1 VLLGVIGEEDAMAT
15 RQTRTLAR
23 FMMAPSVIVLFVW
36 MIVPLVLTLFYSFQ
50 RYNLQHPE
58 RAGFVWFRNYYFFLT
73 DPAFLQA
80 ISNTLILVV
89 GVLVITVVGG
99 ILLALLLDQPIW
111 GQGIVRLLVIAPF
124 FVMPTVSALVWKNM
138 LMHPQYGIF
147 AWLWQLVG
155 QRPIAWLQ
163 DLPLLSVTLITSW
176 EWLPFATLILLT
188 ALQSLDED
196 QKEASE
202 MDGANF
208 VNRFIYIIL
217 PHLARA
223 ITVVILIETIFLL
236 GIFAEIY
243 VTTQGGPG
251 SSSTNLPFLVY
262 VQALLNFDVGGA
274 SAGGV
279 IAVILANIVAIFLI
293 RIVGRNLDA

>member
-1 VLLGVIGEEDAMAT
+1 MAT
-15 RQTRTLAR
+15 RQTRSLAR
-23 FMMAPSVIVLFVW
+23 IMMAPSVFVLFVW
-36 MIVPLVLTLFYSFQ
+36 MIVPLVLTLYFSFQ
-50 RYNLQHPE
+50 RYNLQHPD

-73 DPAFLQA
+73 DPAFIQA
-80 ISNTLILVV
+80 IANTLILVV
-89 GVLVITVVGG
+89 GVLAITVIGG
-99 ILLALLLDQPIW
+99 ILMALLLDQPIW

-147 AWLWQLVG
+147 AWLWGLFG
-155 QRPIAWLQ
+155 QRPVAWLQ
-163 DLPLLSVTLITSW
+163 DYPLFSVIVITAW

-208 VNRFIYIIL
+208 LNRFIYIIL

-251 SSSTNLPFLVY
+251 YASTNLPFLVY

-279 IAVILANIVAIFLI
+279 VAVILANIVAIFLI
-293 RIVGRNLDA
+293 RIVGKNLDA

>member
-1 VLLGVIGEEDAMAT
+1 
-15 RQTRTLAR
+15 
-23 FMMAPSVIVLFVW
+23 
-36 MIVPLVLTLFYSFQ
+36 MIVPLVLTLYFSVQ
-50 RYNLQHPE
+50 RYNLQHPD

-73 DPAFLQA
+73 DPAFAQA
-80 ISNTLILVV
+80 IGNTLILVV
-89 GVLVITVVGG
+89 GVLLITVIGG

-147 AWLWQLVG
+147 AWIWQSLG
-155 QRPIAWLQ
+155 LRPISWLTEY
-163 DLPLLSVTLITSW
+163 PLFSVTIITAW

-251 SSSTNLPFLVY
+251 NASTNLPFLVY

-279 IAVILANIVAIFLI
+279 VAVILANIVAIFLI
-293 RIVGRNLDA
+293 RIVGKNLDA

>member
-1 VLLGVIGEEDAMAT
+1 MAT
-15 RQTRTLAR
+15 RQTRSLAR
-23 FMMAPSVIVLFVW
+23 IMMAPSVFVLFVW
-36 MIVPLVLTLFYSFQ
+36 MIVPLVLTLYFSFQ
-50 RYNLQHPE
+50 RYNLQHPD

-73 DPAFLQA
+73 DPAFIQA
-80 ISNTLILVV
+80 IANTLILVV
-89 GVLVITVVGG
+89 GVLAITVIGG
-99 ILLALLLDQPIW
+99 ILMALLLDQPIW

-147 AWLWQLVG
+147 AWLWGLFG
-155 QRPIAWLQ
+155 QRPVAWLQ
-163 DLPLLSVTLITSW
+163 DYPLFSVIVITAW

-251 SSSTNLPFLVY
+251 YASTNLPFLVY

>member
-1 VLLGVIGEEDAMAT
+1 MAT
-15 RQTRTLAR
+15 RQTRSLAR
-23 FMMAPSVIVLFVW
+23 IMMAPSVFVLFVW
-36 MIVPLVLTLFYSFQ
+36 MIVPLVLTLYFSFQ
-50 RYNLQHPE
+50 RYNLQHPD

-73 DPAFLQA
+73 DPAFIQA
-80 ISNTLILVV
+80 IANTLIMVV
-89 GVLVITVVGG
+89 GVLAITVIGG
-99 ILLALLLDQPIW
+99 ILMALLLDQPIW

-147 AWLWQLVG
+147 AWLWGLFG
-155 QRPIAWLQ
+155 QRPVAWLQ
-163 DLPLLSVTLITSW
+163 DYPLFSVIVITAW

-251 SSSTNLPFLVY
+251 YASTNLPFLVY

>member
-1 VLLGVIGEEDAMAT
+1 MAT

-23 FMMAPSVIVLFVW
+23 FMSAPSIVVLFVW
-36 MIVPLVLTLFYSFQ
+36 MIVPLVLTLYFSVQ
-50 RYNLQHPE
+50 RYNLQHPD

-73 DPAFLQA
+73 DPAFAQA
-80 ISNTLILVV
+80 IGNTLILVV
-89 GVLVITVVGG
+89 GVLLITVIGG

-147 AWLWQLVG
+147 AWIWQSLG
-155 QRPIAWLQ
+155 LRPISWLTEY
-163 DLPLLSVTLITSW
+163 PLFSVIIITAW

-251 SSSTNLPFLVY
+251 NASTNLPFLVY

>member
-1 VLLGVIGEEDAMAT
+1 MAT
-15 RQTRTLAR
+15 RQTRSLAR
-23 FMMAPSVIVLFVW
+23 IMMAPSVFVLFVW
-36 MIVPLVLTLFYSFQ
+36 MIVPLVLTLYFSFQ
-50 RYNLQHPE
+50 RYNLQHPD

-73 DPAFLQA
+73 DPAFIQA
-80 ISNTLILVV
+80 IANTLILVV
-89 GVLVITVVGG
+89 GVLAITVIGG
-99 ILLALLLDQPIW
+99 ILMALLLDQPIW

-147 AWLWQLVG
+147 AWLWGLFG
-155 QRPIAWLQ
+155 QRPVAWLQ
-163 DLPLLSVTLITSW
+163 DYPLFSVIVITAW

-251 SSSTNLPFLVY
+251 YASTNLPFLVY

-279 IAVILANIVAIFLI
+279 VAVILANIVAIFLI

>member
-1 VLLGVIGEEDAMAT
+1 MAT

-23 FMMAPSVIVLFVW
+23 FMTAPSIIVLFVW
-36 MIVPLVLTLFYSFQ
+36 MIVPLVLTLWYSVQ
-50 RYNLQHPE
+50 RFNLQHPD
-58 RAGFVWFRNYYFFLT
+58 RSGFVWFRNYYFFLT
-73 DPAFLQA
+73 DPGFIQA
-80 ISNTLILVV
+80 IGNTLILVV

-99 ILLALLLDQPIW
+99 ILLALLMDQPIW

-147 AWLWQLVG
+147 AWLAQLFGLKPV
-155 QRPIAWLQ
+155 AWLT
-163 DLPLLSVTLITSW
+163 DLPLFSVTIITAW

-208 VNRFIYIIL
+208 INRFIYIIL

-251 SSSTNLPFLVY
+251 DASTNLPFLIY
-262 VQALLNFDVGGA
+262 VQALLNYDVGGA

-279 IAVILANIVAIFLI
+279 VAVILANIVAIFLI
-293 RIVGRNLDA
+293 RIVGKNLDA